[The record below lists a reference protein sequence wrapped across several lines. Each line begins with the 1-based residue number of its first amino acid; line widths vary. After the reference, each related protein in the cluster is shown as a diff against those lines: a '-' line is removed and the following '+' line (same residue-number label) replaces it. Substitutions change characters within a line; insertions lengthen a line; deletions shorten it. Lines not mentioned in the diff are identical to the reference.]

1 MKHDESFV
9 QLIKHFRA
17 IIMQINL
24 LARYLFLTVE
34 VLALGPVKKLPKIN
48 VLLLQSVSEA
58 ANYSWRATV
67 FPEPSLSRDLY
78 V

>member
-58 ANYSWRATV
+58 ANYS
-67 FPEPSLSRDLY
+67 
-78 V
+78 